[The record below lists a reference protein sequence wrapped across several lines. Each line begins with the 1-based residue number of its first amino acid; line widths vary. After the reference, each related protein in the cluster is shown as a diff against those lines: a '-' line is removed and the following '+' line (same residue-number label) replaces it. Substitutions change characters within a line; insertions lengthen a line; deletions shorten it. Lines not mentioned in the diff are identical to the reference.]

1 MKPETSSRIRPV
13 LMLSDEIMPIGKAA
27 QYARRNERTI
37 RRWVKAYGI
46 GRNTSRTAPLEISRP
61 ALDMVLHGDF
71 ETLERLHANER
82 SHPDVARYFELAGL
96 PSETG

>member
-1 MKPETSSRIRPV
+1 MAEALKPIRPI
-13 LMLSDEIMPIGKAA
+13 LMLADEILLIGRASD
-27 QYARRNERTI
+27 YARRNERTI

-46 GRNTSRTAPLEISRP
+46 GRHSSRTAPLEISRP

-71 ETLERLHANER
+71 ETLELLRANER

-96 PSETG
+96 PTQIG